1 MWLQQ
6 LQPVDANFN
15 GSTGRVSMLGES
27 LLAQLIPR
35 WISHALR
42 DATNPS
48 LFNRSPE
55 QSLVLWAK
63 SPWIEGLKQ
72 ETVEIQLSHCCA
84 SKILFLCWVV
94 LPIVIIIVR
103 TIIIIVIIILIII
116 IINIIIIII
125 IIMIIIQVSIPVLF
139 GDFWLAMP
147 LKNLPGAR
155 AIQVLKR
162 SANGLDMFHSTIRK
176 NMDKL
181 LFQ

>member
-1 MWLQQ
+1 M
-6 LQPVDANFN
+6 
-15 GSTGRVSMLGES
+15 
-27 LLAQLIPR
+27 
-35 WISHALR
+35 
-42 DATNPS
+42 
-48 LFNRSPE
+48 
-55 QSLVLWAK
+55 
-63 SPWIEGLKQ
+63 
-72 ETVEIQLSHCCA
+72 
-84 SKILFLCWVV
+84 

-116 IINIIIIII
+116 IINIIIIIII